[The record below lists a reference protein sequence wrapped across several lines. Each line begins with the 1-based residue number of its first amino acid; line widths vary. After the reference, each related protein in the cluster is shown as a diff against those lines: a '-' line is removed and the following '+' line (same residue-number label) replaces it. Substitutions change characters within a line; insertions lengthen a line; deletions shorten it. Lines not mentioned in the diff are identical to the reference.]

1 VGAEVDSI
9 FKIIMINIIRSSHT
23 LVLGLNGFE
32 SFMSASEVNVL
43 RNAMRFC
50 LFSTLSRECGEETR
64 VVRLVVAMSHFIS

>member
-32 SFMSASEVNVL
+32 SLMSASEVNVL

-50 LFSTLSRECGEETR
+50 LFSTLSLSESGVLEKKQEWYD
-64 VVRLVVAMSHFIS
+64 

>member
-50 LFSTLSRECGEETR
+50 LFSTLSLSESGVLEKKQEWYD
-64 VVRLVVAMSHFIS
+64 